1 MSSPAYPGLTA
12 PMIGALLRIAAERS
26 HALLYARL
34 REAGYGD
41 LRPVHFALF
50 QFPGPHGVRPVELAA
65 RLGMTKQALTPLL
78 NDLERFGYLERRPA
92 VEDGRGRVLRLTER
106 GLAFVGAIKEIVT
119 GIEAEWS
126 ARLGAERFAVVKE
139 ALQELTQEPAH
150 APHPHPRS
158 GDPS

>member
-1 MSSPAYPGLTA
+1 MSSPPYPGPTE
-12 PMIGALLRIAAERS
+12 PMIGARLRLAAERA

-34 REAGYGD
+34 REAGYRD
-41 LRPVHFALF
+41 LRPAHFALF

-92 VEDGRGRVLRLTER
+92 PDDGRGRVLWLTER
-106 GLAFVGAIKEIVT
+106 GLAFVGAIKEIMT

-126 ARLGAERFAVVKE
+126 ARLGADRFAT
-139 ALQELTQEPAH
+139 LQEILRELTEGPA
-150 APHPHPRS
+150 
-158 GDPS
+158 